1 MGDCFIFCD
10 LLRKPELYLPKRHKN
25 ISCSR
30 SLAIRIFECI
40 EIMVNS
46 NEIDFFFKSYMLLQR
61 YGAFNNYVDRILPFF
76 DPLFLR

>member
-46 NEIDFFFKSYMLLQR
+46 NEIDFFFQIIHAPSEIWGIQQ
-61 YGAFNNYVDRILPFF
+61 
-76 DPLFLR
+76 LRGQNFAIF